1 MNILFLAHRMP
12 YPPNKGEKIR
22 AYNILSHLAKTHIVH
37 LGCFVD
43 DPRDFDHAATLCE
56 LIKGECQ
63 LIPLNKSLA
72 MARMAGA
79 VATGAPLTTS
89 YFASKRLYRWICDL
103 LSRKPID
110 RVVAFSTAMAPF
122 LLTQRCLELK
132 RVILDMVDVDSDK
145 WRQYAQS
152 TSLPL
157 SWIYRREARCL
168 FDLER
173 KAATTFGATLL
184 VSPYEVET
192 LTDLAPET
200 GPRVHSV
207 ANGVDLA
214 YFEAGNI
221 HPSPFTDAES
231 AIVMTGTMDYRPNE
245 EGAIWF
251 VQSVLPLI
259 RRLVPNARFYAVGA
273 NAGQSLKALVGDGFA
288 VTGRVDDVRPYLAHA
303 RVVVAPLRMA
313 RGVQNKVLEG
323 MAMQKPVVAT
333 SQATRAL
340 TVSAGVELWIA
351 DGAQEFAGAVV
362 EALTSP
368 LRAQIAENA
377 RRNVEK
383 FHNWERN
390 LRALDALL
398 ESDAKPEPI
407 PWSRKLATEDAGVS
421 GT

>member
-1 MNILFLAHRMP
+1 MNILFLAHRIP

-22 AYNILSHLAKTHIVH
+22 AFNILSHLAKTHTVH

-43 DPRDFDHAATLCE
+43 DARDFEHAATLCE
-56 LIKGECQ
+56 LVKGECQ
-63 LIPLNKSLA
+63 FIPLNKSIA

-79 VATGAPLTTS
+79 MTTGGPLTTS
-89 YFASKRLYRWICDL
+89 YFASKRLDRWIYDL
-103 LSRKPID
+103 LSRQLID
-110 RVVAFSTAMAPF
+110 RVLAFSTAMAPF
-122 LLTQRCLELK
+122 LLTQRLLEQK

-168 FDLER
+168 LALER

-200 GPRVHSV
+200 SRRVHSV
-207 ANGVDLA
+207 ANGVNLS
-214 YFEAGNI
+214 YFAAKTD
-221 HPSPFTDAES
+221 HPSPFSDSES
-231 AIVMTGTMDYRPNE
+231 PLVMTGTMDYRPNE

-251 VQSVLPLI
+251 VQEVLPVI
-259 RRLVPNARFYAVGA
+259 RKSVPNARFYAVGA
-273 NAGQSLKALVGDGFA
+273 NPGQSLKVLAGDGFV
-288 VTGRVDDVRPYLAHA
+288 VTGRVDDVRPYLAHSHA
-303 RVVVAPLRMA
+303 VIAPLRMA

-340 TVSAGVELWIA
+340 GVSAGVELWIA
-351 DGAQEFAGAVV
+351 DGPLEFARAVV
-362 EALTSP
+362 EAMTSP
-368 LRAQIAENA
+368 QREQIAQKA
-377 RRNVEK
+377 RWYVEK
-383 FHNWERN
+383 CHNWERT
-390 LRALDALL
+390 LQPLDALL
-398 ESDAKPEPI
+398 ESETEPTPLPRKP
-407 PWSRKLATEDAGVS
+407 TCEDAVIF